1 MQIIKPGTRID
12 FVKRMRLAAAASLI
26 LLAATAVGWITIG
39 PDMGIDFMG
48 GTEVEITFNEPVSI
62 QKVRSSLNPMNLG
75 DVEIKRM
82 GGEGGVSDTYLIRVE
97 KKQLGQAREQEGEA
111 GDISS
116 RIIETLEE
124 KVGSYNEDML
134 RISVVG
140 PRAGA
145 ELRRKAFVAVFVAL
159 VLMLIYIAVRF
170 EVLFAFGAVLALTHD
185 VLITVGFL
193 IFTGKEFNL
202 SIIAALLTIVG
213 YSLNDTIVVYDR
225 IRENIRK
232 YRNEPITNLINASV
246 SETLSRT
253 LLTSSTTLLAVLV
266 LLGVTRGAIQEF
278 AFALTVGIL
287 VGTYSSIFVAGAFIV
302 LWRLRVAPALGLD
315 KKKRRK

>member
-12 FVKRMRLAAAASLI
+12 FVKRMRLATAASLI
-26 LLAATAVGWITIG
+26 LLAASVVGWFAVG
-39 PDMGIDFMG
+39 PNMGIDFMG
-48 GTEVEITFNEPVSI
+48 GSEVEITFDKPVSI
-62 QKVRSSLNPMNLG
+62 EKVRNALASLDLG
-75 DVEIKRM
+75 DIEIKSV
-82 GGEGGVSDTYLIRVE
+82 GEQAGSTASYLIRVE
-97 KKQLGQAREQEGEA
+97 NRQPAGGGGEQQEA
-111 GDISS
+111 GNIPN
-116 RIIETLEE
+116 RIIETLGKEI
-124 KVGSYNEDML
+124 GAYNEDML
-134 RISVVG
+134 RVSVVG

-170 EVLFAFGAVLALTHD
+170 EVLFAFGAVLALAHD
-185 VLITVGFL
+185 VLITMGFL

-225 IRENIRK
+225 IRENIKK
-232 YRNEPITNLINASV
+232 YRNEPITNLINASIN
-246 SETLSRT
+246 ETLSRT
-253 LLTSSTTLLAVLV
+253 ILTSGTTLLAVV
-266 LLGVTRGAIQEF
+266 ALLALTRGAIQEF

-315 KKKRRK
+315 KKKRK

>member
-1 MQIIKPGTRID
+1 MLQIVKPGTRID
-12 FVKRMRLAAAASLI
+12 FVKRMRIAAVASL
-26 LLAATAVGWITIG
+26 LVLAATAVGWVTIG

-48 GTEVEITFNEPVSI
+48 GTEVQITFDKRVQI
-62 QKVRSSLNPMNLG
+62 QKVRDSLTPLKLG
-75 DVEIKRM
+75 DLEIKRM
-82 GGEGGVSDTYLIRVE
+82 GGEDGVSKSYLIRVE
-97 KKQLGQAREQEGEA
+97 KKRLTETEKRGEA
-111 GDISS
+111 GDISD

-134 RISVVG
+134 RVSVVG

-185 VLITVGFL
+185 VLITMGFL

-202 SIIAALLTIVG
+202 TIIAALLTIVG

-225 IRENIRK
+225 IRENMRK

-253 LLTSSTTLLAVLV
+253 LLTSGSTLLAVVV
-266 LLGVTRGAIQEF
+266 LLAVTRGAIQEF

-287 VGTYSSIFVAGAFIV
+287 VGTYSSIFVASAFIV

-315 KKKRRK
+315 KKKKR